1 MNITSTHIF
10 GFDLLEPVT
19 VLTNVII
26 SGFCLYFYLKLNHIG
41 SQIKLKKYWRLFF
54 LFFGISAILGGIAHG
69 FKPYFEP
76 LVFYYV
82 WLSMNLT
89 GLVITYFLLRSN
101 LEFANPEKPKKQL
114 LQLLILSVT
123 LLFLFITIVSN
134 NFLSVKIN
142 GGIAVIISLIT
153 HFQTYRKGLPG
164 SGYISFGFTFS
175 LLSIVVHS
183 TQFSISEW
191 FNYKDI
197 SHVIMNISLYFIFLG
212 VTRKLGSKESLQIA
226 D

>member
-1 MNITSTHIF
+1 
-10 GFDLLEPVT
+10 LV
-19 VLTNVII
+19 
-26 SGFCLYFYLKLNHIG
+26 
-41 SQIKLKKYWRLFF
+41 KYEFNRV
-54 LFFGISAILGGIAHG
+54 GIA
-69 FKPYFEP
+69 
-76 LVFYYV
+76 
-82 WLSMNLT
+82 
-89 GLVITYFLLRSN
+89 YFLLRSN

-123 LLFLFITIVSN
+123 IIFLFITIVSN

-153 HFQTYRKGLPG
+153 HFQTYREGLPG
-164 SGYISFGFTFS
+164 SGYISFGFAFS
-175 LLSIVVHS
+175 LLSIIVHS

-212 VTRKLGSKESLQIA
+212 VTRKLGSKESIQIA

>member
-1 MNITSTHIF
+1 MSITSTHIF
-10 GFDLLEPVT
+10 GFNLLEPVT
-19 VLTNVII
+19 VLTNVLI
-26 SGFCLYFYLKLNHIG
+26 SAFCLYFYLKLNHLG
-41 SQIKLKKYWRLFF
+41 NQPKLKKYWRLFF

-76 LVFYYV
+76 LIFYYV

-89 GLVITYFLLRSN
+89 GLVIAYYLLCTN
-101 LEFANPEKPKKQL
+101 LEFAKLEKQKKQIL
-114 LQLLILSVT
+114 YALI
-123 LLFLFITIVSN
+123 LFITVLFSVITLTTN

-153 HFQTYRKGLPG
+153 HFQTYRKGMPG
-164 SGYISFGFTFS
+164 SGYISFGFAFS

-183 TQFSISEW
+183 AQFSISEW

-197 SHVIMNISLYFIFLG
+197 SHVIMNISLYFIFVG
-212 VTRKLGSKESLQIA
+212 VTRKLGNDSIQLA